1 MGFELAASYQQ
12 RASASTMV
20 AKMKTLARGPSLR
33 LAKKRAAIR
42 RTKKAAAEKAKET
55 EKKLRQSGGYG
66 VKTVSIWDI
75 PPGGIEKSP
84 AYRLVL
90 SRCGGGGKMPPA
102 KDRAGAPVK
111 GGYPLHKY
119 APNVL
124 VDAQRG
130 FWLPDDWAQ
139 VIKNTGPG
147 GIWKGWMSPEG
158 KFFYHRNGY
167 PSAMEETLGRRL
179 TAKDGFNG
187 ILRTV
192 RNMVG
197 PTADKEFF
205 RECLTASERK
215 HVLTASQFHFAVVS
229 ARRAT
234 SEQGIADL
242 LLVEG
247 HFRNAGVQ
255 PTWYVDAE
263 SLAAYKELGLKA
275 KVGGKL
281 TPARNL
287 ALADASRAGKVC
299 VQVSDDIGKWEY
311 LNIEKQD
318 LRGETTFN
326 KANAAYAGAK
336 RHVVS
341 PLAAAQFILAKMR
354 SSSLKPQLGGVYPV
368 SNPAMTM
375 GVEEFVTE
383 HFILGDFFVVDS
395 SPCRFDTN
403 LTLKE
408 DYDFTCSHIKK
419 HGSILRCNRMFV
431 YAKHSTNEGGAV
443 ATRDGNGSKER
454 YNIAILQ
461 GKWPGVFTLNKKRK
475 DEVLMHW
482 SHYSKAENAPKP
494 KSSVKKIHL
503 KLKGFPPGAV
513 LRYTGKKASQ
523 PYITARCTMLDNR
536 KVEQCLGT
544 SYSDA
549 SGNQRTYNNSDLRYD
564 KMRGFLR
571 VLKKK

>member
-1 MGFELAASYQQ
+1 
-12 RASASTMV
+12 MV
-20 AKMKTLARGPSLR
+20 AKMKTVARGPSIK
-33 LAKKRAAIR
+33 LAKQRAAIR
-42 RTKKAAAEKAKET
+42 QTKQAATEKAKQA
-55 EKKLRQSGGYG
+55 EKQLRKSGGYG
-66 VKTVSIWDI
+66 VKTVSIWDV

-90 SRCGGGGKMPPA
+90 SRCGGGSKMPPA
-102 KDRAGAPVK
+102 KDRAGAPLK
-111 GGYPLHKY
+111 GGFPLNKY

-124 VDAQRG
+124 VDGQRAY
-130 FWLPDDWAQ
+130 WLPDEWAQ

-147 GIWKGWMSPEG
+147 GTYVGWMSPEG
-158 KFFYHRNGY
+158 KFFYHRHGY
-167 PSAMEETLGRRL
+167 PGAIQETLGRRL

-192 RNMVG
+192 RNMVS
-197 PTADKEFF
+197 PNADKEFL

-215 HVLTASQFHFAVVS
+215 HVRPASDFHFAVVS

-234 SEQGIADL
+234 SEQGIADV

-247 HFRNAGVQ
+247 HFKNVGVE

-263 SLAAYKELGLKA
+263 SLAAYKSLGLKA

-287 ALADASRAGKVC
+287 ALADATRAGKRC

-311 LNIEKQD
+311 LDIAKQD
-318 LRGETTFN
+318 LRGETTFH
-326 KANAAYAGAK
+326 KANAALAGSR
-336 RHVVS
+336 RHVIS
-341 PLAAAQFILAKMR
+341 PVAAAQFMLAKMR
-354 SSSLKPQLGGVYPV
+354 ASPLKPQLGGVYPV
-368 SNPAMTM
+368 SNPALTM
-375 GVEEFVTE
+375 GTEEFATE

-395 SPCRFDTN
+395 SPCRFDN
-403 LTLKE
+403 NMTLKE

-419 HGSILRCNRMFV
+419 HGSVLRCNRMFV
-431 YAKHSTNEGGAV
+431 YAKHSTNPGGAV
-443 ATRDGNGSKER
+443 AVRDGSGSKER

-461 GKWPGVFTLNKKRK
+461 NKWPGVFMLNKKRK

-482 SHYSKAENAPKP
+482 SHYGQEEDAEKGAQKSKVA
-494 KSSVKKIHL
+494 VKKLHL
-503 KLKGFPPGAV
+503 KKSWLKSFPPAAV
-513 LRYTGKKASQ
+513 LRYTGKEAKE
-523 PYITARCTMLDNR
+523 PYITARSKLHDKR

-544 SYSDA
+544 TYTDA
-549 SGNQRTYNNSDLRYD
+549 SGKKRNYGVADLRYD
-564 KMRGFLR
+564 ISRGLLQ